1 MIDAPP
7 RPVRQRD
14 LIQHRAM
21 VAALHSVSQICP
33 DLDFPTVSYIIEQYE
48 ASVAEQHLDR
58 QYAYEQKRTA
68 PLYIPAG
75 EEAARVTYPGDVERA
90 RGGK

>member
-1 MIDAPP
+1 VSKEAWLASYERSEECSRMIDAPP

-48 ASVAEQHLDR
+48 ASVAEQHLER
-58 QYAYEQKRTA
+58 QYEQKR
-68 PLYIPAG
+68 
-75 EEAARVTYPGDVERA
+75 
-90 RGGK
+90 GGAK

>member
-1 MIDAPP
+1 MSKEDYVRDYDRQAMQRASDAPP

-21 VAALHSVSQICP
+21 VKALHSVSQVAP
-33 DLDFPTVSYIIEQYE
+33 ELGFDTVSYIIEQYE

-58 QYAYEQKRTA
+58 QYEYEQK
-68 PLYIPAG
+68 
-75 EEAARVTYPGDVERA
+75 
-90 RGGK
+90 GK

>member
-1 MIDAPP
+1 VRDYDRQAMQRSSDAPP

-21 VAALHSVSQICP
+21 VAALKCCSQIAP

-48 ASVAEQHLDR
+48 ASVAEQHLDA
-58 QYAYEQKRTA
+58 QYAHEQ
-68 PLYIPAG
+68 
-75 EEAARVTYPGDVERA
+75 AREGV
-90 RGGK
+90 K

>member
-1 MIDAPP
+1 VSKEDYVRDYDRQAMQRASDAPP

-21 VAALHSVSQICP
+21 VAALRSVSQIYP

-48 ASVAEQHLDR
+48 ASIAEQHLDA
-58 QYAYEQKRTA
+58 QYAYEQ
-68 PLYIPAG
+68 G
-75 EEAARVTYPGDVERA
+75 
-90 RGGK
+90 RGK

>member
-1 MIDAPP
+1 MSKEDFVRDYDRQAMQRASDAPP

-33 DLDFPTVSYIIEQYE
+33 DLDFPTVSYIVEQYE
-48 ASVAEQHLDR
+48 ASVAEQHLER
-58 QYAYEQKRTA
+58 QYEYEQKR
-68 PLYIPAG
+68 G
-75 EEAARVTYPGDVERA
+75 VV
-90 RGGK
+90 K